1 VKSKFNHCKIFINGN
16 EVVSVDFETYV
27 RSTLKIEDKDIPL
40 YHISNKQ
47 KNTSIDLYIT
57 YDMRPS
63 SQLSSKV
70 VGDVNL
76 RISEGTFI
84 SSVLTA
90 ISNSGFLSVP
100 KTYVIDK
107 YDLQTRLRVYV
118 SITMD
123 RPRFDSQNK
132 LRLVSDVSHIINPI
146 TPQIEKLFK
155 QSDYIK
161 SAIEGINEYKIL
173 KKVKST
179 VRTSSKKKSV
189 DNQVRDCIDKFGDR
203 IYIVEGQSAAGTL
216 IQIRNPKKDAV
227 FPLQGKV
234 INVESNT
241 FGKLLQN
248 KEIKFLLESLGIELG
263 KPVENINYKEI
274 ILLADSDPDG
284 YHINSLVLLILK
296 KFVPNIVSES
306 RVKILLAPLYAV
318 SDNKGRSTMYYTTTP
333 PPVNSNEH
341 LFRFKGLG
349 EMSPDQLKEVIL
361 KGKYYT
367 VTLGDDKIINIIFNS
382 TEAKRNLM
390 NNLDY
395 SIDNLYKEIGGN

>member
-1 VKSKFNHCKIFINGN
+1 MSEYLIGLE
-16 EVVSVDFETYV
+16 EV
-27 RSTLKIEDKDIPL
+27 
-40 YHISNKQ
+40 
-47 KNTSIDLYIT
+47 
-57 YDMRPS
+57 
-63 SQLSSKV
+63 
-70 VGDVNL
+70 
-76 RISEGTFI
+76 
-84 SSVLTA
+84 A
-90 ISNSGFLSVP
+90 IAVENA
-100 KTYVIDK
+100 K
-107 YDLQTRLRVYV
+107 
-118 SITMD
+118 
-123 RPRFDSQNK
+123 K
-132 LRLVSDVSHIINPI
+132 LRLVSAISHVINPI